1 MFKLLI
7 ILSII
12 KISWANEAEGSL
24 RVPEQLKASQI
35 EDKAG
40 AIIPLDISMTNH
52 LNKSVLLKDYFQNKP
67 VIVVLGYYSC
77 PMLCSLVLNGLVDV
91 MNASSFKLG
100 KDYKVVSLSI
110 DPNEDYDLAFKK
122 RANYLAAIEQKNISD
137 EDFSFH
143 VAKEEDIKK
152 IAKNLGF
159 NYFYDKKSEQY
170 AHGAGLFFL
179 SKDGQLSRTL
189 FGISFSSN
197 DFKLALSD
205 ASEGKIGS
213 FIDQIILSCF
223 HYDPD
228 SHRYGVYILGFVRI
242 CGIITVL
249 LIALFV
255 LFYAKKEHKIN
266 NKG

>member
-1 MFKLLI
+1 MSF
-7 ILSII
+7 
-12 KISWANEAEGSL
+12 ANEAEGSL

-40 AIIPLDISMTNH
+40 AIISLDIAMTNH
-52 LNKSVLLKDYFQNKP
+52 LGNLITLKDYFNNKP

-91 MNASSFKLG
+91 MNSSSFKIG
-100 KDYKVVSLSI
+100 KDYKVVSISI
-110 DPNEDYDLAFKK
+110 DPKEDYDLASKK
-122 RANYLAAIEQKNISD
+122 RANYLLSINQKNISD

-143 VAKEEDIKK
+143 VAKEEDVQKL
-152 IAKNLGF
+152 AKQLGF
-159 NYFYDKKSEQY
+159 NYFYDKRTDQY
-170 AHGAGLFFL
+170 AHGAGMFFL

-213 FIDQIILSCF
+213 FLDQIILSCF

-249 LIALFV
+249 VIALFV
-255 LFYAKKEHKIN
+255 LFYAKKEKNIN
-266 NKG
+266 NSN